1 MKNLVF
7 MSIKQIHI
15 DRILSKLKNHEFRTK
30 KPKQKI
36 KYIAV
41 YVPSPLKELKYILKV
56 REPISTPDKILIDGY
71 GNQSFNK
78 ESKEKYAY
86 PIENV
91 YEINK
96 QITLKDLRGKI
107 QFHSTTIDFRMVERY
122 PELVDY
128 IEKIGFTKLY

>member
-96 QITLKDLRGKI
+96 QITLKDLREKFNFTAPQSFAYG
-107 QFHSTTIDFRMVERY
+107 ERY